1 MILHVILGMWCHTSH
16 KGRPLGS
23 LSVLLAPS
31 VQVMTWHVKRN
42 QSLPRK
48 IIVRHLFWQ
57 VILGGI
63 YGTGRRGGQVAEY
76 VLGLVDA
83 RASAFSPAS
92 YKSFC
97 KQASRHFPSHPTL
110 RVRVLQLC

>member
-1 MILHVILGMWCHTSH
+1 MLRFFPSAQGDD
-16 KGRPLGS
+16 
-23 LSVLLAPS
+23 LARLEQS
-31 VQVMTWHVKRN
+31 SSTIKRAIMHN
-42 QSLPRK
+42 
-48 IIVRHLFWQ
+48 HFCQ
-57 VILGGI
+57 VILGGF

-97 KQASRHFPSHPTL
+97 K
-110 RVRVLQLC
+110 